1 MSQQTPKGSST
12 STPPRTHA
20 DAPQPETFFVHLHVS
35 PSTAGI
41 RLTGTESVAELA
53 DRSRAAAAAYAAGP
67 PDRRLHDARALIN
80 ALAIYTFVAQQAAAW
95 ECPVHGPVE
104 PDDAGQ
110 EEVR

>member
-1 MSQQTPKGSST
+1 MTT
-12 STPPRTHA
+12 SKPTTI

-53 DRSRAAAAAYAAGP
+53 DQTLAAAAAYAAGP

-80 ALAIYTFVAQQAAAW
+80 ALAIYTFVAQHAAEY

-104 PDDAGQ
+104 PEYGFSAPDRVDEEEGQ
-110 EEVR
+110 